1 MTKLARLSNCRDR
14 VKAETKISRN
24 PEITLDQDFVRMK
37 NQFSGIGFPT
47 FFVISHSSFVIF
59 NSAPT
64 MTPLPYSAELRSEYA
79 LLIARRWFLRQC
91 AVGLGSIALASLL
104 GEDSARAAAAPA
116 ASNPLAPRQPHF
128 KPKAKR

>member
-47 FFVISHSSFVIF
+47 FFGLRLSDFGLLSSLVIRHSLFSIP
-59 NSAPT
+59 PT

-91 AVGLGSIALASLL
+91 AVGLGSIAL
-104 GEDSARAAAAPA
+104 
-116 ASNPLAPRQPHF
+116 
-128 KPKAKR
+128 